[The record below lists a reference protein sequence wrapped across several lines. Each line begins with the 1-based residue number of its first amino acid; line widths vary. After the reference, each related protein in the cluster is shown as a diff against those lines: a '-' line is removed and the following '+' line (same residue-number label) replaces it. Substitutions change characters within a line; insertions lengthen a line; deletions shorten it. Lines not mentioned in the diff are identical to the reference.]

1 MKVMPASSQ
10 ARAKSA
16 VLGAGVGKVRIFGQE
31 AVAGVKAVAPR
42 GHGGGEQRLGIQV
55 AVRRFGGADAHG
67 LGGQLDVK
75 GLGVGLGVG
84 GHGLNAKLP
93 AGPQHPEGDLPPVG
107 DQNPFQHGL

>member
-1 MKVMPASSQ
+1 M
-10 ARAKSA
+10 
-16 VLGAGVGKVRIFGQE
+16 LGAGVGKVRIFGQE
-31 AVAGVKAVAPR
+31 AVAGVEAVAP
-42 GHGGGEQRLGIQV
+42 GGQGGGEQRLGIQV